1 MEQLPGFTP
10 LAVIILLLGL
20 LWIVLIVV
28 ALIQIAQS
36 TELSA
41 AMKLVW
47 AVIVFFFP
55 FLGTLAWFILGRRIG
70 DPFRS

>member
-1 MEQLPGFTP
+1 MEAIAGLTALG
-10 LAVIILLLGL
+10 VIFLLLGL
-20 LWIVLIVV
+20 LWLVLIVI

-36 TELSA
+36 SELSMP
-41 AMKLVW
+41 MKLVW

-55 FLGTLAWFILGRRIG
+55 FLGTLAWFILGRRVG

>member
-1 MEQLPGFTP
+1 MEAMAGLTALG
-10 LAVIILLLGL
+10 VIVLLLGV
-20 LWIVLIVV
+20 LWIALIVV

-36 TELSA
+36 TELSMP
-41 AMKLVW
+41 MKLVW

-55 FLGTLAWFILGRRIG
+55 FLGTLFWFILGRRIG